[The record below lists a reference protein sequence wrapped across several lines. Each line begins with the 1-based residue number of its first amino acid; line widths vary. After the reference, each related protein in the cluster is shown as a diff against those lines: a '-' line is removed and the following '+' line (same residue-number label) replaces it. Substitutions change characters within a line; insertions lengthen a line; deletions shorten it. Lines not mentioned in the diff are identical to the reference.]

1 MIYKAKINYY
11 CIMCTA
17 PYISIVLIID
27 WSMVCEPHLVSASGY
42 TKHFPGREG
51 LKRTLQKC
59 HSVLMTSVRFL
70 LARVFVGE
78 VLAEWLIFVR
88 RATAL

>member
-1 MIYKAKINYY
+1 MSHTLSQRLARQ
-11 CIMCTA
+11 
-17 PYISIVLIID
+17 
-27 WSMVCEPHLVSASGY
+27 
-42 TKHFPGREG
+42 KHFPNLEG

-70 LARVFVGE
+70 VARVFVDE

-88 RATAL
+88 RMAVL